1 MAYPSNFQFRF
12 LDSLPSTFLNQT
24 RTQTDNDPGK
34 INKEAL
40 DKEVAQSW
48 SFLFATSRSKNK
60 RSQDYDKV
68 SPPPWSSAGIP
79 IWLKARHL
87 GMIEREHIIDGAT
100 YTMIHYDYS
109 PIQAAALNKNPISYA
124 QFPIFETRLRELRHY
139 MDSRKPRGLSQL
151 WKDNRDSLNYY
162 TFWGVIILGGLGVFL
177 AICSLA
183 VSVAQ
188 TVAAFRALEG
198 TVTVGTSSN

>member
-1 MAYPSNFQFRF
+1 
-12 LDSLPSTFLNQT
+12 
-24 RTQTDNDPGK
+24 
-34 INKEAL
+34 
-40 DKEVAQSW
+40 
-48 SFLFATSRSKNK
+48 
-60 RSQDYDKV
+60 
-68 SPPPWSSAGIP
+68 
-79 IWLKARHL
+79 
-87 GMIEREHIIDGAT
+87 
-100 YTMIHYDYS
+100 
-109 PIQAAALNKNPISYA
+109 
-124 QFPIFETRLRELRHY
+124 